1 MKRWVGVAALLA
13 LAGCGEKTVVTG
25 TVHDNFGDPVAGAD
39 VLVEGR
45 ELATTGGDGAFEFT
59 YTPGQRVALRIE
71 GEGYVAGQ
79 YTLAIGS
86 RGAPVDLVIQR
97 MPPTPG
103 LWAVDA
109 QGYHALRNCTLTSR
123 PYDSANMRYFVD
135 EGIPA
140 EVIPDIRGIVM
151 FVDTGEPVGGLGP
164 RMARVNN
171 DHLFY
176 RTERTIATLDTIF
189 TENVLL
195 SEVRPEFQSAGR
207 WFNARL
213 PEGTY
218 VQYDRVAVPP
228 FSNVVPNADGRCYLV
243 RVGEPAAQWLDDAI
257 TDEQFAA
264 FKAQL
269 KTCFQLPA
277 DEGAAEQVVTV
288 RLALNQ
294 DGSVTQSSTV
304 RGPLD
309 TVRQGTT
316 FLRVQAAA
324 AAAAQACGPYRMF
337 AADAYDAWDVMTVTV
352 KAAELAAR

>member
-25 TVHDNFGDPVAGAD
+25 TVHDNFGDPVAGVD

-45 ELATTGGDGAFEFT
+45 EMATTGTDGAFEFMFA
-59 YTPGQRVALRIE
+59 PGRRVPLRVE
-71 GEGYVAGQ
+71 GEGYAAGD

-86 RGAPVDLVIQR
+86 QGAPVDLVVQR
-97 MPPTPG
+97 MPPAPG

-109 QGYHALRNCTLTSR
+109 EGYHALRNCTQTSR

-140 EVIPDIRGIVM
+140 EVVPDIRGIVM
-151 FVDTGEPVGGLGP
+151 FVDTGEPVGGLGT

-176 RTERTIATLDTIF
+176 RTERTIATLDTVF

-195 SEVRPEFQSAGR
+195 SEVTPAFKSSGR

-218 VQYDRVAVPP
+218 VQYDRVAIAP
-228 FSNVVPNADGRCYLV
+228 FSNVVPNAEGRCYLM

-257 TDEQFAA
+257 TDEQFEA
-264 FKAQL
+264 FKAHL
-269 KTCFQLPA
+269 KTCFRLPP
-277 DEGAAEQVVTV
+277 DDGAAEQVVTV
-288 RLALNQ
+288 RVALNP
-294 DGSVTQSSTV
+294 DGSVSQASSV

-309 TVRQGTT
+309 TIRQGTT

-324 AAAAQACGPYRMF
+324 AAAVQACGPYTMF
-337 AADAYDAWDVMTVTV
+337 AAEAYDAWDVVTV
-352 KAAELAAR
+352 ALKAAELAAQ